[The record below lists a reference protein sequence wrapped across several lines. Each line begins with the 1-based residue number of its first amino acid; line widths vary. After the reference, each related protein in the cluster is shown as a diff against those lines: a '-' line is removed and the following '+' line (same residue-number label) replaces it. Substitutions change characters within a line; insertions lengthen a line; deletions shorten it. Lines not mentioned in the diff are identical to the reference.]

1 MKALAVLVLLLGV
14 MALLQRPADF
24 SAEEAARRIV
34 AMNYAMYRKAVF
46 SFVRANK
53 GFSGEIPLAS
63 LELPASWRALRPWHA
78 RVQGGF
84 CYVYG
89 SASPQEAEAVRQLF
103 RESLAVGLADQG
115 RIVPA
120 LRHPV
125 PIPAFV
131 PNGSIVSVTE
141 A

>member
-34 AMNYAMYRKAVF
+34 AMNYAAYR
-46 SFVRANK
+46 S
-53 GFSGEIPLAS
+53 
-63 LELPASWRALRPWHA
+63 
-78 RVQGGF
+78 RVQDGF

-89 SASPQEAEAVRQLF
+89 EASPQEAEAVRQLF

-115 RIVPA
+115 RIVPV

-125 PIPAFV
+125 PVPAFV